1 MPKTILVVEDEAK
14 LREIYRETLTDEGYQ
29 VLTVDN
35 GRKALTA
42 ARGPQKIDLII
53 TDIKMPEMHG
63 VEFVTALREAGYD
76 TPVIMCSAYEQ
87 MKNDFGVVSAGIA
100 DFLTK
105 PVDIDELVSKVNAI
119 LGSPAS

>member
-1 MPKTILVVEDEAK
+1 MAKKILVVEDEAK
-14 LREIYRETLTDEGYQ
+14 LREIYHETLTDEGYE
-29 VLTVDN
+29 VLMVDN
-35 GRKALTA
+35 GRKALTVV
-42 ARGPQKIDLII
+42 RGMAVDLII

-63 VEFVTALREAGYD
+63 VEFVTALREAGFN

-105 PVDIDELVSKVNAI
+105 PVDIDELVSKVNGI
-119 LGSPAS
+119 LGSPTP

>member
-1 MPKTILVVEDEAK
+1 MAKKILVVEDEAK
-14 LREIYRETLTDEGYQ
+14 LREIYHETLTEEGYE
-29 VLTVDN
+29 VMMVDN
-35 GRKALTA
+35 GRKALTVV
-42 ARGPQKIDLII
+42 RGTQVDLII

-63 VEFVTALREAGYD
+63 VEFVGALREGGYT

-87 MKNDFGVVSAGIA
+87 MKDDFAVVSAGIA

>member
-1 MPKTILVVEDEAK
+1 MSKKILVVEDEAK
-14 LREIYRETLTDEGYQ
+14 LREIYRETLTEEGYE
-29 VLTVDN
+29 VMMVDN
-35 GRKALTA
+35 GRKALTVA
-42 ARGPQKIDLII
+42 TGMPLDLII

-63 VEFVTALREAGYD
+63 VEFVGALRECGFD

-119 LGSPAS
+119 LGSPA

>member
-1 MPKTILVVEDEAK
+1 MAKTILVVEDEAK
-14 LREIYRETLTDEGYQ
+14 LREIYKEALAEEGYE
-29 VLTVDN
+29 VLMVDN
-35 GRKALTA
+35 GRKALTVVRGA
-42 ARGPQKIDLII
+42 AVDLII

-63 VEFVTALREAGYD
+63 VEFVTALREAGFE

-119 LGSPAS
+119 LGSPA

>member
-1 MPKTILVVEDEAK
+1 MAKKILVVEDEAK
-14 LREIYRETLTDEGYQ
+14 LREIYKETLTEEGYEV
-29 VLTVDN
+29 VLTDN
-35 GRKALTA
+35 GRKALTVVRG
-42 ARGPQKIDLII
+42 ARVDLII

-63 VEFVTALREAGYD
+63 VEFVTELRNAGFN

-87 MKNDFGVVSAGIA
+87 MKDDFDVVNAGIA

-105 PVDIDELVSKVNAI
+105 PVDIDELVTKVNAI

>member
-1 MPKTILVVEDEAK
+1 MAKRILVVEDEAK
-14 LREIYRETLTDEGYQ
+14 LREIYNETLSEEGYE
-29 VLTVDN
+29 VLMVDN
-35 GRKALTA
+35 GRKALTVVK
-42 ARGPQKIDLII
+42 GTTVDLII

-63 VEFVTALREAGYD
+63 VEFVGALRECGFD

-119 LGSPAS
+119 LGSPA

>member
-1 MPKTILVVEDEAK
+1 MAKTILVVEDEAK
-14 LREIYRETLTDEGYQ
+14 LREIYKEALSEEGYE
-29 VLTVDN
+29 VLMVDN
-35 GRKALTA
+35 GRKALTVVRGA
-42 ARGPQKIDLII
+42 AVDLII

-63 VEFVTALREAGYD
+63 VEFVAALREAGYQ

-119 LGSPAS
+119 LGSPA

>member
-1 MPKTILVVEDEAK
+1 MAKKILVVEDEIK
-14 LREIYRETLTDEGYQ
+14 LREIYHETLTEEGYE
-29 VLTVDN
+29 VLMVDN
-35 GRKALTA
+35 GRKALTVV
-42 ARGPQKIDLII
+42 RGSPVDLII

-63 VEFVTALREAGYD
+63 VEFVAALRDAGYT

-105 PVDIDELVSKVNAI
+105 PVDLDELVTKVNGI
-119 LGSPAS
+119 LGSPAA